1 MTYSVSSVEFVTI
14 MFLSVAIV
22 IVTIVITIIIKKMTL
37 SQNPMEHRMMTSKLP
52 ISPKEIDE
60 RVKKIYLNYNG
71 AYQSFNS
78 SDIAYD
84 EVGEMYLK
92 QDLVKM
98 YLRDL
103 FKTSLDSSII
113 FNSGATECIASCINW
128 FLHYCPY
135 GTIYGSSFDHPTIEE
150 TCKFKGICYRQ
161 LDEISEEA
169 VTNIDDI
176 VFSESALFITTV
188 NPSTGEINSL
198 DYNLISKFRFVFVDV
213 CQSVG
218 KLNFDC
224 TMLEN
229 QYTRLTSLPNIGLF
243 FSLHKLNKDH
253 YGGIMVIEDE
263 ADRFIPLIYGRQQNS
278 LRGGSY
284 DLSVSTK
291 VQSIIENYKK
301 EYKPDE
307 CKKLWNLIIDS
318 LEEKLKSK
326 PNSNL
331 IHIYKPKT
339 KHLYNTIL
347 LTYDK
352 CVMGLIQDLSKEN
365 IYVTA
370 KTSCVTSDEKNI
382 TNTQSIRLSFIN
394 NPFINCPEKFDY
406 LIERLTD

>member
-1 MTYSVSSVEFVTI
+1 MTYTVTSVEFVTI

-22 IVTIVITIIIKKMTL
+22 IVTIIITIIIKKMTFV
-37 SQNPMEHRMMTSKLP
+37 SKLP
-52 ISPKEIDE
+52 ISPKEIDD

-71 AYQSFNS
+71 SYQSFNS

-103 FKTSLDSSII
+103 FKTSLDSSIV
-113 FNSGATECIASCINW
+113 FNSGATECISSCINW

-161 LDEISEEA
+161 LDANCYRQLKLDSENVDA
-169 VTNIDDI
+169 DSSDI

-229 QYTRLTSLPNIGLF
+229 QYTRLTSLPNIALF

-253 YGGIMVIEDE
+253 YGGIMIIEDE
-263 ADRFIPLIYGRQQNS
+263 ADRFVPLIYGRQQNS
-278 LRGGSY
+278 LRGGTY
-284 DLSVSTK
+284 DLSITTK

-307 CKKLWNLIIDS
+307 CKKLWNRIINS
-318 LEEKLKSK
+318 LEEKLKDK
-326 PNSNL
+326 PKSNL
-331 IHIYKPKT
+331 IAIYKPKT

-352 CVMGLIQDLSKEN
+352 CVMGLIQELSKEN

-382 TNTQSIRLSFIN
+382 INTQSIRLSFIN
-394 NPFINCPEKFDY
+394 NPFIDCPEKFDY

>member
-1 MTYSVSSVEFVTI
+1 MTCYVTSVEFVTI
-14 MFLSVAIV
+14 MCLSVAIV
-22 IVTIVITIIIKKMTL
+22 IVTIIITIIIKKML
-37 SQNPMEHRMMTSKLP
+37 HHPIENRMSKLP
-52 ISPKEIDE
+52 ISPKEIDD

-71 AYQSFNS
+71 SYQSFNS

-113 FNSGATECIASCINW
+113 FNSGATECISSCINW

-161 LDEISEEA
+161 LDKISEEA
-169 VTNIDDI
+169 VASTDDI

-224 TMLEN
+224 SMLEN
-229 QYTRLTSLPNIGLF
+229 QYTRLTSLPNICLF
-243 FSLHKLNKDH
+243 FSLHKLNREH
-253 YGGIMVIEDE
+253 YGGIMIIEDE
-263 ADRFIPLIYGRQQNS
+263 ADKFIPLIYGRQQNS
-278 LRGGSY
+278 LRGGTY

-291 VQSIIENYKK
+291 VQSIIENYKN

-307 CKKLWNLIIDS
+307 CKKLWNRIINS
-318 LEEKLKSK
+318 LEEKLKEK
-326 PNSNL
+326 PKSNL
-331 IHIYKPKT
+331 INIYKPKT

-352 CVMGLIQDLSKEN
+352 CVMGLIQELSKEN

-382 TNTQSIRLSFIN
+382 INTQSIRLSFIN
-394 NPFINCPEKFDY
+394 NPFIDCPEKFDY